1 MGFIRLKISQ
11 FNQKFFN
18 PLKDTTGQMEITVNT
33 RSIHWYS
40 KSWLSKKEILRSKI
54 TRLFNR
60 LFWDCCLVFL
70 KKKDEK

>member
-54 TRLFNR
+54 TRLFHR
-60 LFWDCCLVFL
+60 LFWDCCLVFF
-70 KKKDEK
+70 EEER